1 MIVAMIFLALIILPG
16 VVIAPERFADAGG
29 VFGLSI
35 FVAFEVLLLAIFL
48 RRVDVFVEGETLT
61 LVAKRWPLGTQTTK
75 VQRSDV
81 RGVEVQRRPRSRSV
95 RLAFQLVSGGTL
107 PLTASY
113 FGASAQTDRDLA
125 ALQALVTSRPASG

>member
-29 VFGLSI
+29 VFGLAI
-35 FVAFEVLLLAIFL
+35 FVAFELLLLSIFL
-48 RRVDVFVEGETLT
+48 RRVDVFTDAQTLT
-61 LVAKRWPLGTQTTK
+61 LVSKRWPLGTQTTT
-75 VQRSDV
+75 VLRSDV
-81 RGVEVQRRPRSRSV
+81 RGVEVQRKPRGRSV